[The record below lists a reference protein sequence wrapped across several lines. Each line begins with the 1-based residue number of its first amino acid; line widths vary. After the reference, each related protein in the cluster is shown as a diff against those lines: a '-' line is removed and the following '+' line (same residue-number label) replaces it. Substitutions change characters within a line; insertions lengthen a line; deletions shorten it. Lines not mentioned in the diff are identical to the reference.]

1 MKQILCLLFCMF
13 LSLTVSAQKKT
24 ADLSG
29 KWEFNATDVPYGYEK
44 GNIEFKTEKDK
55 LNIIFDISGSK
66 IVIDQIEKNGDTYKC
81 SFEVDGSDVE
91 IVFVQKAEK
100 LEANTKVDGTPVGM
114 KLKKLE

>member
-44 GNIEFKTEKDK
+44 GI
-55 LNIIFDISGSK
+55 LN
-66 IVIDQIEKNGDTYKC
+66 
-81 SFEVDGSDVE
+81 
-91 IVFVQKAEK
+91 
-100 LEANTKVDGTPVGM
+100 LR
-114 KLKKLE
+114 LKRIN